1 MGKGICVNYRGT
13 TRYIHLRLR
22 FDIHYRLDS
31 GKQPEAEIMS
41 LQKGSSRKVI
51 KRNIQILKS
60 EGKSNKQAVAMA
72 LRFAGKRGKNK

>member
-1 MGKGICVNYRGT
+1 MGKGICVDYTGT
-13 TRYIHLRLR
+13 TRRFHMCLR
-22 FDIHYRLDS
+22 FDIRYCVDS
-31 GKQPEAEIMS
+31 GKRPEAQIVP

-72 LRFAGKRGKNK
+72 LRFAGKRGKKK